1 MTKTIKVEGMHCEH
15 CKMSVEKVLKN
26 IDGVESAEVS
36 LEKKQAV
43 ITMSKEVSN
52 DVIKAVIE
60 EEGFN
65 VVEE

>member
-1 MTKTIKVEGMHCEH
+1 MEKIVKVEGMHCEH

-26 IDGVESAEVS
+26 IDGVENVEVS

-52 DVIKAVIE
+52 DVIKSAIE